1 MKEPTKPKKASQVS
15 TKGKAAPAQSKA
27 RGGASAATGRPPW
40 NSPNWGPALDK
51 FLWGEFEQIL
61 ATSKR
66 TPKRQEELRKRYR
79 EKLTGWIKNM
89 VKIRAASDAK
99 WASMPTPPQ
108 SQVQTAEAECE
119 ALIAAH
125 LREVESEQDLEQ
137 HRTTQALGRR
147 AFKALTLQD
156 AGYSLAADVAVKVF
170 PYPKK
175 GSRDPNAP
183 ARNQLWISLEALS
196 LWLQELLVPAEHG
209 GFRVFVDTEFF
220 SELTRFVVGSDIGD
234 SIPEKDSDTGQTPR
248 PRWQTMP
255 EGSFLH
261 FKRPPHRR
269 LHKGKTRTQVKNASE
284 VRLKTES
291 EEWLW
296 RELARSA
303 IEDAE
308 TAKALHHLL
317 GWHQDAAMIFLQ
329 RFLASRNSIQNGVK
343 ERLLKTARGLVLGNE
358 ELINNT
364 TKEDRDRLRRDHPA

>member
-1 MKEPTKPKKASQVS
+1 MKKTQKQINQVKSKRPAKATKVSSKVKTAPTKV
-15 TKGKAAPAQSKA
+15 
-27 RGGASAATGRPPW
+27 RRLGGASAATGRPPW
-40 NSPNWGPALDK
+40 NSPNWGQVWDK

-66 TPKRQEELRKRYR
+66 TPMRQEELRKRYR
-79 EKLTGWIKNM
+79 EKLTGWIKTM

-156 AGYSLAADVAVKVF
+156 AGYSLAAEIAGGD
-170 PYPKK
+170 
-175 GSRDPNAP
+175 G
-183 ARNQLWISLEALS
+183 QLEISLEALA
-196 LWLQELLVPAEHG
+196 LWLQEGVEAEG
-209 GFRVFVDTEFF
+209 GMI
-220 SELTRFVVGSDIGD
+220 S
-234 SIPEKDSDTGQTPR
+234 
-248 PRWQTMP
+248 RWRTMP
-255 EGSFLH
+255 AGSFHHLQR
-261 FKRPPHRR
+261 KPHKR
-269 LHKGKTRTQVKNASE
+269 LHNGKTRTLVQTASE
-284 VRLKTES
+284 VRLKTAG

-303 IEDAE
+303 FEDAE

-317 GWHQDAAMIFLQ
+317 GWHQGAALRFLQ
-329 RFLASRNSIQNGVK
+329 RFLAARHSSQDETR
-343 ERLLKTARGLVLGNE
+343 ERLITTAAAIASGTPDR
-358 ELINNT
+358 IAAT
-364 TKEDRDRLRRDHPA
+364 SKEDRHRIAREYLPDTE

>member
-1 MKEPTKPKKASQVS
+1 MKKLTKPKKASQVS
-15 TKGKAAPAQSKA
+15 SKGKAAPAQSKP

-51 FLWGEFEQIL
+51 FLWGEFEKLL

-99 WASMPTPPQ
+99 WASMLTPPQ

-125 LREVESEQDLEQ
+125 LQEMEAKQDLEQ

-156 AGYSLAADVAVKVF
+156 AGYSLAAEIAGGD
-170 PYPKK
+170 
-175 GSRDPNAP
+175 G
-183 ARNQLWISLEALS
+183 QLEISLEALA
-196 LWLQELLVPAEHG
+196 LWLKELLVPAEHG

-234 SIPEKDSDTGQTPR
+234 SIPEKESDTGQTPR

-317 GWHQDAAMIFLQ
+317 GWHQDAAMMFLQ

-343 ERLLKTARGLVLGNE
+343 ERLLKTARGLALGNE

>member
-1 MKEPTKPKKASQVS
+1 MSTKPKKASQVS
-15 TKGKAAPAQSKA
+15 SKGKAASLQSRA
-27 RGGASAATGRPPW
+27 RGVASEDSGRPTW
-40 NSPNWGPALDK
+40 NTPNWGQAWEN
-51 FLWGEFEQIL
+51 FFWGEFEKLL
-61 ATSKR
+61 ATKKR

-79 EKLTGWIKNM
+79 EKLTGWINRM
-89 VKIRAASDAK
+89 VDVRTASDAK

-108 SQVQTAEAECE
+108 AEVQAAETECE

-125 LREVESEQDLEQ
+125 LQELESEQDQEKQ
-137 HRTTQALGRR
+137 RTPQALGRR
-147 AFKALTLQD
+147 ALTALTLQD
-156 AGYSLAADVAVKVF
+156 AGYALAAEIAD
-170 PYPKK
+170 
-175 GSRDPNAP
+175 GDG
-183 ARNQLWISLEALS
+183 QLEISLEALA

-220 SELTRFVVGSDIGD
+220 SELKRFVVGSDIGD
-234 SIPEKDSDTGQTPR
+234 SIPEKESDIGQPPR
-248 PRWQTMP
+248 PRWRTMP
-255 EGSFLH
+255 KGSFLH

-317 GWHQDAAMIFLQ
+317 GWHQDAAMRFLQ
-329 RFLASRNSIQNGVK
+329 RFLASRHSIQDGVK
-343 ERLLKTARGLVLGNE
+343 ERLLKTARGLALGNE
-358 ELINNT
+358 ELIKTT

>member
-1 MKEPTKPKKASQVS
+1 
-15 TKGKAAPAQSKA
+15 
-27 RGGASAATGRPPW
+27 
-40 NSPNWGPALDK
+40 
-51 FLWGEFEQIL
+51 LWGEFEKLL
-61 ATSKR
+61 ATKKR

-79 EKLTGWIKNM
+79 EKLTGWIKRM
-89 VKIRAASDAK
+89 VDIRTASDAK

-108 SQVQTAEAECE
+108 VQVQAAEAECE

-125 LREVESEQDLEQ
+125 LQELEAEQDQEKHQ
-137 HRTTQALGRR
+137 TPQAVGRR
-147 AFKALTLQD
+147 ALTALTLQD
-156 AGYSLAADVAVKVF
+156 AGYSLAAEIAGGD
-170 PYPKK
+170 
-175 GSRDPNAP
+175 G
-183 ARNQLWISLEALS
+183 QLEISLEALS

-209 GFRVFVDTEFF
+209 GFRVFVDTDFF
-220 SELTRFVVGSDIGD
+220 SELKRFVVGSDIGD
-234 SIPEKDSDTGQTPR
+234 SIPEKESHTGQTPR

-261 FKRPPHRR
+261 FKRPPHKR

-317 GWHQDAAMIFLQ
+317 GWHQDAAMKFLQ
-329 RFLASRNSIQNGVK
+329 RFLASRHSIQNGVK
-343 ERLLKTARGLVLGNE
+343 ERLLKTARGLALGNE
-358 ELINNT
+358 ELMKTT
-364 TKEDRDRLRRDHPA
+364 TKEDRGRLHRDHPA

>member
-1 MKEPTKPKKASQVS
+1 MKKAKKDSQVS

-27 RGGASAATGRPPW
+27 RGGAPAATGRPPW
-40 NSPNWGPALDK
+40 NSPTWEQALDK

-108 SQVQTAEAECE
+108 SQVQAAEAECE

-125 LREVESEQDLEQ
+125 LREVESEQDIEQ
-137 HRTTQALGRR
+137 KRTPQALGRR

-156 AGYSLAADVAVKVF
+156 AGYSLAAEIAGGD
-170 PYPKK
+170 
-175 GSRDPNAP
+175 G
-183 ARNQLWISLEALS
+183 QLEISLEAFA

-220 SELTRFVVGSDIGD
+220 SELIRFVVGSDIGD
-234 SIPEKDSDTGQTPR
+234 SIPEKESDTGRTPR

-303 IEDAE
+303 SEDAE

-317 GWHQDAAMIFLQ
+317 GWHQDAAMMFLQ

-364 TKEDRDRLRRDHPA
+364 TKEDRDRMRRDHPA